1 MPGASHIVYSGKG
14 DTRYASVMRSIRT
27 GRDTHK
33 QQVHYL
39 GRVLDAERGIYKNKE
54 RGVFVFD
61 LKTMT
66 FSAAP
71 ADFVD
76 TTKRQ
81 NAREE
86 LIVDFGDAFL
96 FDQLIKRYN
105 LSPAIE
111 AIGYGNPDSLHAL
124 LLYYMLSSRSN
135 QHALTWLEGSYAR
148 ILYPKANLTS
158 QRISDLLAEIGR
170 EDTMQRFFQAYL
182 PLLGSDVRE
191 GANILIDS
199 TGLPNSIHFP
209 LTAVCNHNGIISE
222 EIRLIYVVQQGS
234 RLPIYMRYVSGNIV
248 DASTLVTTVKEL
260 KAVGVNT
267 KFAILDAGYLTE
279 EGMKELTGEK
289 ISFITRCP
297 SNRRIY
303 KDLISVH
310 MDGLVASENLAL
322 DSNGRLFNG
331 RRVYVKC
338 VPVKGYMGMDL
349 YAYIGKD
356 MTTASLEDKQYAHR
370 IHGSGEKVDR
380 TAFHDELIQHGVFM
394 LLSTRRV
401 RAEELLSTYYVR
413 QEIEQVFDIA
423 KNYASLLPLFI
434 EKEETLRGHLL
445 LTFIAIAVLQ
455 TLQLEIR
462 ASKYSIDAVLSNMA
476 NQHAKI
482 FQRVV
487 IPSEPTK
494 VQNDIYQTPEGS
506 PRKGIP
512 PRWKL
517 LGGTMCGKKIY
528 PGTQDYGARAGTAG
542 RHFTSQV
549 CPFRA
554 CAALPCVRCAHVH
567 ESARGRYLCGG

>member
-331 RRVYVKC
+331 RGVYVKC

-494 VQNDIYQTPEGS
+494 VQNDIY
-506 PRKGIP
+506 
-512 PRWKL
+512 KL
-517 LGGTMCGKKIY
+517 LKVHPAKEY
-528 PGTQDYGARAGTAG
+528 PRVGN
-542 RHFTSQV
+542 F
-549 CPFRA
+549 
-554 CAALPCVRCAHVH
+554 
-567 ESARGRYLCGG
+567 